1 MQGCRHMRGCSQQVT
16 VVCDLR
22 LPPASE
28 AVSVASE
35 RCGHAPIV
43 PQRLIAGLGNNDVQ
57 ACPHVASCPACWNSD
72 LDSSPS
78 QVRVNAG
85 SRLPLS
91 EAWWLREV
99 WLPGVEEQQH
109 SPVGTAARQHTG
121 GLTSVPEDA
130 PVESA
135 SEPEKLSE
143 RNRGAAAVGAAL
155 LLLLGLEATHSTLA
169 SSMSTGRNSLG
180 SQGAALVARQV
191 QEHSSPEMGP
201 CSTWPQWA
209 QLHALASLAVAL
221 LERQQAAE
229 GARSGLQPLSGSCGG
244 HL

>member
-1 MQGCRHMRGCSQQVT
+1 MLPGWGWWRLAGQEPLQLDLSLEHGAVQGCRHMRGCSQQVT

-85 SRLPLS
+85 SRLPLP

-109 SPVGTAARQHTG
+109 SPVGTAARQHAG

-135 SEPEKLSE
+135 SEPEKPSE
-143 RNRGAAAVGAAL
+143 RSRGAAAVGAAL

-180 SQGAALVARQV
+180 S
-191 QEHSSPEMGP
+191 
-201 CSTWPQWA
+201 
-209 QLHALASLAVAL
+209 
-221 LERQQAAE
+221 
-229 GARSGLQPLSGSCGG
+229 
-244 HL
+244 